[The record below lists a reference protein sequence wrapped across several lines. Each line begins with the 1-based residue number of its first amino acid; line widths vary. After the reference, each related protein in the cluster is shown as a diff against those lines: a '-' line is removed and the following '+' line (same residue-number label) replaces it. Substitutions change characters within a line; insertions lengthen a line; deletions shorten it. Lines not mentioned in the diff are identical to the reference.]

1 MTMSKYGN
9 LMLSKVFPGKITPDI
24 DLTDKVVVVCDVPV
38 VKILW

>member
-1 MTMSKYGN
+1 MIMSKYGN
-9 LMLSKVFPGKITPDI
+9 LMLSKVFPGKITPYI